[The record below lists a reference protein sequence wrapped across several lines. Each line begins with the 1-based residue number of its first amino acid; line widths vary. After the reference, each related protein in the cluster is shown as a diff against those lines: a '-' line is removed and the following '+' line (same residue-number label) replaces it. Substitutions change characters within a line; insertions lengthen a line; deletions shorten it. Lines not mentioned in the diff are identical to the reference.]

1 MKVFPAKFWVLKE
14 KSFALIFVC
23 RKATVTKRE
32 RERERD
38 GVLCLNLKMR
48 ARRRDSY
55 LL

>member
-32 RERERD
+32 RERERW
-38 GVLCLNLKMR
+38 GSVFKFKNAGEK
-48 ARRRDSY
+48 AG
-55 LL
+55 